1 MERPISTNTGWVAPL
16 GASDVCHW
24 LGQCD
29 FLQDSMVGRVK
40 RIVPALL
47 PAYLPRIAI
56 SVISLIF
63 GSVAQVDPFGTLRR
77 STRTSPQPR
86 LPCRELLDREK
97 YLE

>member
-1 MERPISTNTGWVAPL
+1 PL

-40 RIVPALL
+40 RLVPTLL

-63 GSVAQVDPFGTLRR
+63 GWAAQVNAFG
-77 STRTSPQPR
+77 
-86 LPCRELLDREK
+86 
-97 YLE
+97 